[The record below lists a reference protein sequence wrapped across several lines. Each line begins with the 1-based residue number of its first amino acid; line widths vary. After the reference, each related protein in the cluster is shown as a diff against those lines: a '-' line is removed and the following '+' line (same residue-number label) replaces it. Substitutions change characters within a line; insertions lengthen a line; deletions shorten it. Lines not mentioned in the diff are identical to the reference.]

1 MNLYSNR
8 VSSAP
13 AETDEALVARC
24 RSELPYQ
31 TGAFEKLMQRYQE
44 NVFRKVF
51 SMLKNREE
59 ALDLTQEIFIKVF
72 HALPEFRRDATFA
85 TWLYAI
91 TVNTC
96 LNHLEK
102 MQRRPWWWLSHEGDD
117 ARVGIEQDEELFVIA
132 NQMIDSADQR
142 EAIQRV
148 MPALSH
154 TDQEILQLRYFEEMA
169 YQDIADRLGIGLS
182 AVKMRIKRAREA
194 FIREFKKLTEIR

>member
-1 MNLYSNR
+1 MSLYSR
-8 VSSAP
+8 RETV
-13 AETDEALVARC
+13 AETDEALVERC
-24 RSELPYQ
+24 RAELPYK
-31 TGAFEKLMQRYQE
+31 TGAFETLMQRYQE

-72 HALPEFRRDATFA
+72 HALPEFRRDASVA

-117 ARVGIEQDEELFVIA
+117 ARIGIEQDQELFLIA
-132 NQMIDSADQR
+132 NQATDGAEQR
-142 EAIQRV
+142 EIIQHV
-148 MPALSH
+148 MQSLSV
-154 TDQEILQLRYFEEMA
+154 TEQEILRLRYFQEMA

-194 FIREFKKLTEIR
+194 FIREFKRHMNIG